1 MDKYSKRELERIKEA
16 QRYGRINAL
25 VKEITALFCNAV
37 TYTDLPTEIPPEY
50 ITLGMLFDGAMGVK
64 KDNTS
69 TWYRIKPAG
78 TLNRYGYANFYNLG
92 YANENFVE
100 QNVPYEDVNL
110 IKANAQCFPWIVK
123 FVQSAERIER
133 LETSAGINVEVSR
146 NTAIIP
152 VPDEKDA
159 RQIEQ
164 FYKSAKDGAVA
175 VAVTERV
182 AEMLHNQVE
191 NPTEFVADKI
201 MTLARAEWEDVIKRC
216 GVLTSNNFKRER
228 VQTAEVNAGAGECI
242 DYIYIMVDT
251 FNRDCERA
259 GLPTRMH
266 FNGYA
271 DAFDTAPDGMEGG
284 DGNE

>member
-1 MDKYSKRELERIKEA
+1 MTNKISQRELDKIKEA
-16 QRYGRINAL
+16 QMYGRINAL

-37 TYTDLPTEIPPEY
+37 TYTDLPSEIPPEY
-50 ITLGMLFDGAMGVK
+50 ITLGLLLDGAMIVK
-64 KDNTS
+64 RDDVN

-78 TLNRYGYANFYNLG
+78 TLNRYGYSNYYNLG
-92 YANENFVE
+92 FANNIFVE
-100 QNVPYEDVNL
+100 QNVPYDDVHL
-110 IKANAQCFPWIVK
+110 IKANAQCFPWIIK
-123 FVQSAERIER
+123 FIQSAERIEE
-133 LETSAGINVEVSR
+133 LETSARINVEVSR

-159 RQIEQ
+159 ISVER
-164 FYKSAKDGAVA
+164 FYKTAKTGAVA

-182 AEMLHNQVE
+182 AEMLQNQVT
-191 NPTEFVADKI
+191 NPTDFIADKI

-228 VQTAEVNAGAGECI
+228 VQTAEVNAGAAECI

-266 FNGYA
+266 FNGYTA
-271 DAFDTAPDGMEGG
+271 VYDAEGG
-284 DGNE
+284 VGGE

>member
-1 MDKYSKRELERIKEA
+1 MYNYNKRDLERIKEA

-37 TYTDLPTEIPPEY
+37 TYTDLPTEIPPDY

-64 KDNTS
+64 TDDPNV
-69 TWYRIKPAG
+69 WYRIKPAG
-78 TLNRYGYANFYNLG
+78 TINRYGYANAYNLG
-92 YANENFVE
+92 YANGIFVQ
-100 QNVPYEDVNL
+100 QNVPYTDVHL
-110 IKANAQCFPWIVK
+110 IKANAQCFSWIIK
-123 FVQSAERIER
+123 FVQAAERIEQ
-133 LETSAGINVEVSR
+133 LETSAKINVEVSR

-164 FYKSAKDGAVA
+164 FYKTAKDGAVA

-251 FNRDCERA
+251 FNRDCKRA

-271 DAFDTAPDGMEGG
+271 DAFDTAPDDMEGG